1 MRLIQPRMVDKFICI
16 ADKCPDNCCH
26 RWNIIWR
33 SSEINRLK
41 SSGNEEICAKISESF
56 VGEGEYFRI
65 KFDEEEKCPFLTD
78 ENLCEIHK
86 NLGKK
91 YLSYT
96 CREYPKI
103 ARLCGD
109 IIIRSCRTACYAVM
123 ETLCTQKN
131 CMRTEECNAQ
141 QLHAVISPEQDG
153 AQRAR
158 LFLNIREIF
167 GTSDMVGKLE
177 KKSRELGAEII
188 DHRKTQEIFS
198 RIFGWNIICGRHG
211 SFGSKLG
218 GFAINNII
226 TAMFWEWLMIGW
238 DSKLT
243 MEQNFSCFMF
253 CVYALQ
259 LAADGA
265 ADKAE
270 SNEVLFCTVSDFIS
284 ALMSDKSVT
293 GRIWENISK

>member
-1 MRLIQPRMVDKFICI
+1 MRLIQPRLVDKFICI

-26 RWNIIWR
+26 KWDIVWR
-33 SSEINRLK
+33 ENEVNHLK
-41 SSGNEEICAKISESF
+41 SSGNKKIYAKIPESF
-56 VGEGEYFRI
+56 VGEGEYFKI
-65 KFDEEEKCPFLTD
+65 KFNEEEKCPFLTD
-78 ENLCEIHK
+78 ERLCEIHK
-86 NLGKK
+86 DLGEK

-109 IIIRSCRTACYAVM
+109 IIIRSCRISCYAVM

-131 CMRTEECNAQ
+131 CMKTEECNAQ

-158 LFLNIREIF
+158 LFLKIRDIF
-167 GTSDMVGKLE
+167 GSSDIAGGLE
-177 KKSRELGAEII
+177 IKARQLGALTVSNTE
-188 DHRKTQEIFS
+188 QVFS
-198 RIFGWNIICGRHG
+198 RIFGWDIICGRHG
-211 SFGSKLG
+211 SFGSKFG
-218 GFAINNII
+218 TFAMNNLI

-238 DSKLT
+238 DSELT

-253 CVYALQ
+253 YVDALQ

-265 ADKAE
+265 ADHSE
-270 SNEVLFCTVSDFIS
+270 SNEVLFCTLCDFIS
-284 ALMSDKSVT
+284 AILSDKTVARRT
-293 GRIWENISK
+293 WQNINI